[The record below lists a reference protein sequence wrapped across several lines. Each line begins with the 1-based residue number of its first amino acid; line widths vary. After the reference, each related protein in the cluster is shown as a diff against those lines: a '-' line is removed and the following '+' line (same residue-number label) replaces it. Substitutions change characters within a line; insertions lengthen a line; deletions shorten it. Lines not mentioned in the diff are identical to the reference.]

1 MKRILTFLGL
11 FTESWGLGLMIAI
24 SAFITMTDVVAVE
37 TIVPMQMGFRWQGEV
52 LRAAPI
58 SCAIGCLLV
67 FLASPVGNDSRYT
80 LQRGIGKI
88 TIGGRYFLFAE
99 IVCCAVLLG
108 ILSLNVVVSYYV
120 QSLKL
125 PDKVPYETISQIR
138 RNAGPGITSQ
148 GDASGTRL
156 IFLKEK
162 RAAVLRALQKEHI
175 SAEE

>member
-11 FTESWGLGLMIAI
+11 FSESWGFGLMIAV
-24 SAFITMTDVVAVE
+24 SAFIAMSDVVAVE
-37 TIVPMQMGFRWQGEV
+37 KIIPMDMGFRWQGEF
-52 LRAAPI
+52 LMATPI
-58 SCAIGCLLV
+58 SCAVGCLLV

-88 TIGGRYFLFAE
+88 AIGGRYFLFAE

-108 ILSLNVVVSYYV
+108 ILSLNVVMSYYV

-125 PDKVPYETISQIR
+125 PDDIPYQTISQIR
-138 RNAGPGITSQ
+138 RDAGPVVTSQ
-148 GDASGTRL
+148 SDARGRRL
-156 IFLKEK
+156 LFLKEK

-175 SAEE
+175 SAED